1 MTLVTQL
8 PYNKGKGVIR
18 MEFFKKI
25 FKSPLLK
32 AVIISM
38 VCAGARTLYAQL
50 ETARNSI
57 NGGESS

>member
-1 MTLVTQL
+1 
-8 PYNKGKGVIR
+8 